1 MANKMPLG
9 VYAGNPNGNDASAE
23 ASFDNTVNNIS
34 SIIGQSPQFI
44 DTFAD
49 FSGSWSNM
57 VSSAG
62 WNAWSQ
68 SKSPTAHGLTP
79 VVAVGLGTKSD
90 HGSGTLQQIASGAH
104 DDTYRGIAEAYRDA
118 GYSTIDMR
126 IGWEMNGD
134 YMPWSMGNTSESV
147 GQWRA
152 AFAHVADVVHSV
164 SGIKV
169 NTVWNPNVGNNNKID
184 VRESYA
190 GDDKVDIIG
199 LDIYSPAYK
208 YDSSVSNSQYYN
220 NPSASQY
227 HPNGEDPAQWGLA
240 QTIAMAKAHGKPVG
254 IGETGV
260 GVGDNTDLPGTI
272 ADAFSAS
279 GAPSLAFVNVW
290 DVTTGEGD
298 WHFTDGHNTA
308 AGKAWAAAFG
318 GGGSSNAPAPA
329 STATNVPDSVPASAT
344 ESAPASV
351 AVATPASTD
360 TTASVS
366 VTSQDLGTY
375 NGSVIFLSP
384 NGNRAEAAWGPMDVA
399 GDAGPDT
406 YVVHPGD
413 SQLTVENFS
422 AGKGDVLDMSQ
433 SLQSA
438 FAQTQVSGGTVLSFA
453 GDSSNTG
460 NVFLKGVD
468 SIDTSKIAWN

>member
-9 VYAGNPNGNDASAE
+9 IYAGNPNGNDASAE

-34 SIIGQSPQFI
+34 STIGQSPQFI

-68 SKSPTAHGLTP
+68 SKSPTAQGLTP
-79 VVAVGLGTKSD
+79 VVAVGLGTNSD
-90 HGSGTLQQIASGAH
+90 HGPGTLQQIAAGAH

-118 GYSTIDMR
+118 GYKTIDMR

-152 AFAHVADVVHSV
+152 AFAHVADVVHGV

-169 NTVWNPNVGNNNKID
+169 NTVWNPNIANNNKID

-199 LDIYSPAYK
+199 LDIYSPTYK

-227 HPNGEDPAQWGLA
+227 HPDGEDPAQWGLA

-272 ADAFSAS
+272 AADFSAP

-290 DVTTGEGD
+290 DVWTGEGD

-318 GGGSSNAPAPA
+318 GGSSSAPAPA
-329 STATNVPDSVPASAT
+329 SAAASVPDSTPASA
-344 ESAPASV
+344 PV
-351 AVATPASTD
+351 VVPASTD
-360 TTASVS
+360 TGASVP
-366 VTSQDLGTY
+366 VTSQSLSTY
-375 NGSVIFLSP
+375 SGSVIFLDP
-384 NGNRAEAAWGPMDVA
+384 NGNRAEAAWGPMDVM
-399 GDAGPDT
+399 GDAGPDL

-422 AGKGDVLDMSQ
+422 ADKGDVLNVSP
-433 SLQSA
+433 SLQGT

-453 GDSSNTG
+453 GDPSNTG

>member
-23 ASFDNTVNNIS
+23 AWFDNTVNNIS
-34 SIIGQSPQFI
+34 STIGQSPQFI
-44 DTFAD
+44 DTFVD

-68 SKSPTAHGLTP
+68 SKSPTAQGLTP

-90 HGSGTLQQIASGAH
+90 NGPGTLQQIAAGAH

-118 GYSTIDMR
+118 GYKTIDMR

-169 NTVWNPNVGNNNKID
+169 NTVWNPNIANNNKID

-199 LDIYSPAYK
+199 LDIYSPTYK

-227 HPNGEDPAQWGLA
+227 HPDGVDPAQWGLA

-272 ADAFSAS
+272 AADFSAP

-318 GGGSSNAPAPA
+318 GGSSGAPAPA
-329 STATNVPDSVPASAT
+329 SAAASAPDSTPASA
-344 ESAPASV
+344 PAV
-351 AVATPASTD
+351 TPASTD
-360 TTASVS
+360 TSASVP
-366 VTSQDLGTY
+366 VTSQNLSTY
-375 NGSVIFLSP
+375 SGPVIFLDP

-399 GDAGPDT
+399 GDAGPDL

-422 AGKGDVLDMSQ
+422 AAKGDVLNMSP
-433 SLQSA
+433 SLQGT

-453 GDSSNTG
+453 GDASNTG

>member
-9 VYAGNPNGNDASAE
+9 IYAGNPNGNDASAE

-34 SIIGQSPQFI
+34 STIGQSPQFI
-44 DTFAD
+44 DTFVD

-68 SKSPTAHGLTP
+68 SKSPTAQGLTP
-79 VVAVGLGTKSD
+79 VVAVGLGTNSD
-90 HGSGTLQQIASGAH
+90 HGPGTLQQIAAGAH

-118 GYSTIDMR
+118 GYKTIDMR

-152 AFAHVADVVHSV
+152 AFAHVADVVHGV

-169 NTVWNPNVGNNNKID
+169 NTVWNPNIANNNKID

-199 LDIYSPAYK
+199 LDIYSPTYK

-227 HPNGEDPAQWGLA
+227 HPDGEDPAQWGLA

-272 ADAFSAS
+272 AADFSAP

-290 DVTTGEGD
+290 DVWTGEGD

-318 GGGSSNAPAPA
+318 GGSSSAPAPA
-329 STATNVPDSVPASAT
+329 SAAASVPD
-344 ESAPASV
+344 SAPASAPVV
-351 AVATPASTD
+351 APASTD
-360 TTASVS
+360 TGASVP
-366 VTSQDLGTY
+366 VTSQSLSTY
-375 NGSVIFLSP
+375 SGSVIFLDP
-384 NGNRAEAAWGPMDVA
+384 NGNRAEAAWGPMDVM
-399 GDAGPDT
+399 GDAGPDL

-422 AGKGDVLDMSQ
+422 ADKGDVLNVSP
-433 SLQSA
+433 SLQGT

-453 GDSSNTG
+453 GDPSNTG

>member
-9 VYAGNPNGNDASAE
+9 IYAGNPNGNDASAE

-34 SIIGQSPQFI
+34 STIGQSPQFI
-44 DTFAD
+44 DTFVD

-68 SKSPTAHGLTP
+68 SKSPTAQGLTP
-79 VVAVGLGTKSD
+79 VVAVGLGTNSD
-90 HGSGTLQQIASGAH
+90 HGPGTLQQIAAGAH

-118 GYSTIDMR
+118 GYKTIDMR

-152 AFAHVADVVHSV
+152 AFAHVADVVHGV

-169 NTVWNPNVGNNNKID
+169 NTVWNPNIANNNKID

-199 LDIYSPAYK
+199 LDIYSPTYK

-227 HPNGEDPAQWGLA
+227 HPDGEDPAQWGLA

-272 ADAFSAS
+272 AADFSAP

-290 DVTTGEGD
+290 DVWTGEGD

-318 GGGSSNAPAPA
+318 GGSSSAPAPA
-329 STATNVPDSVPASAT
+329 SAAASVPD
-344 ESAPASV
+344 SAPASAPV
-351 AVATPASTD
+351 VVPASTD
-360 TTASVS
+360 TGASVP
-366 VTSQDLGTY
+366 VTSQSLSTY
-375 NGSVIFLSP
+375 SGSVIFLDP
-384 NGNRAEAAWGPMDVA
+384 NGNRAEAAWGPMDVM
-399 GDAGPDT
+399 GDAGPDL

-422 AGKGDVLDMSQ
+422 ADKGDVLNVSP
-433 SLQSA
+433 SLQGT

-453 GDSSNTG
+453 GDPSNTG

>member
-9 VYAGNPNGNDASAE
+9 IYAGNPNGNDASAE

-34 SIIGQSPQFI
+34 STIGQSPQFI
-44 DTFAD
+44 DTFVD

-68 SKSPTAHGLTP
+68 SKSPTAQGLTP
-79 VVAVGLGTKSD
+79 VVAVGLGTNSD
-90 HGSGTLQQIASGAH
+90 HGPGTLQQIAAGAH

-118 GYSTIDMR
+118 GYKTIDMR

-152 AFAHVADVVHSV
+152 AFAHVADVVHGV

-169 NTVWNPNVGNNNKID
+169 NTVWNPNIANNNKID

-199 LDIYSPAYK
+199 LDIYSPTYK

-227 HPNGEDPAQWGLA
+227 HPDGEDPAQWGLA

-272 ADAFSAS
+272 AADFSAP

-290 DVTTGEGD
+290 DVWTGEGD

-318 GGGSSNAPAPA
+318 GGSSSAPAPA
-329 STATNVPDSVPASAT
+329 SAAASVPDSTPASA
-344 ESAPASV
+344 PV
-351 AVATPASTD
+351 VVPASTD
-360 TTASVS
+360 TGASVP
-366 VTSQDLGTY
+366 VTSQSLSTY
-375 NGSVIFLSP
+375 SGSVIFLDP
-384 NGNRAEAAWGPMDVA
+384 NGNRAEAAWGPMDVM
-399 GDAGPDT
+399 GDAGPDL

-422 AGKGDVLDMSQ
+422 ADKGDVLNVSP
-433 SLQSA
+433 SLQGT

-453 GDSSNTG
+453 GDPSNTG

>member
-9 VYAGNPNGNDASAE
+9 IYAGNPNGNDASAE

-34 SIIGQSPQFI
+34 STIGQSPQFI
-44 DTFAD
+44 DTFVN

-68 SKSPTAHGLTP
+68 SKSPTAQGLTP
-79 VVAVGLGTKSD
+79 VVAVGLGTNSD
-90 HGSGTLQQIASGAH
+90 HGPGTLQQIAAGAH

-118 GYSTIDMR
+118 GYKTIDMR

-152 AFAHVADVVHSV
+152 AFARVADVVHGV

-169 NTVWNPNVGNNNKID
+169 NTVWNPNIANNNKID

-199 LDIYSPAYK
+199 LDIYSPTYK

-227 HPNGEDPAQWGLA
+227 HPDGEDPAQWGLA

-272 ADAFSAS
+272 AADFSAP

-290 DVTTGEGD
+290 DVWTGEGD

-318 GGGSSNAPAPA
+318 GGSSSAPAPA
-329 STATNVPDSVPASAT
+329 SAAASVPD
-344 ESAPASV
+344 SAPASAPV
-351 AVATPASTD
+351 VVPASTD
-360 TTASVS
+360 TGASVP
-366 VTSQDLGTY
+366 VTSQSLSTY
-375 NGSVIFLSP
+375 SGSVIFLDP
-384 NGNRAEAAWGPMDVA
+384 NGNRAEAAWGPMDVM
-399 GDAGPDT
+399 GDAGPDL

-422 AGKGDVLDMSQ
+422 ADKGDVLNVSP
-433 SLQSA
+433 SLQGT

-453 GDSSNTG
+453 GDPSNTG